1 MSHEPAFMRKLR
13 TLLSEQRIA
22 SLGSLGADGAVMVSM
37 LPFAVEPQ
45 APALVVHVSALAA
58 HTANLV
64 ERPRVSLMV
73 VQAERAGE
81 PVHALPRVSFDAV
94 ARRLQPGS
102 AEWQACRSAY
112 LARFPEAEPMTALG
126 DFSFVA
132 LDVERARQVAGFGAA
147 RTVEADELLAVLRRL
162 RPGGGAEVG

>member
-13 TLLSEQRIA
+13 TLLAEQRIA

-37 LPFAVEPQ
+37 LPFAVEPE
-45 APALVVHVSALAA
+45 APTLVVHVSALAA

-64 ERPRVSLMV
+64 ERPRVALMV

-94 ARRLQPGS
+94 ARRLPPGS
-102 AEWQACRSAY
+102 AEWQRSRDAY
-112 LARFPEAEPMTALG
+112 LARFPEAEPMTALA
-126 DFSFVA
+126 DFRFMA
-132 LDVERARQVAGFGAA
+132 LELTRARQVAGFGAA
-147 RTVEADELLAVLRRL
+147 RTVEADELRSVLRAE
-162 RPGGGAEVG
+162 GGQVG